1 MPPLPAPLEA
11 VGLPAIGILKTS
23 PAMKVRLPH
32 DLNIH
37 ARLESSGDLTP
48 DALAFAWGTDGSVFY
63 FKTPIDLDG
72 FNPAISFQGVKTGPT
87 LKIFALPRY
96 IPPRETLDLARGFF
110 VIETSIAKSIRKE
123 SEARFISS
131 ILAALYLMKSV
142 QDAIVEESGSADLSR
157 LSANLETF
165 VGNPDTAGRWIKAAR
180 KRNGSGF
187 PTNGFE
193 FWKRVLALI
202 FWNTLCGIRTPQKNG
217 KGGGGW
223 DTDRAADQLNRYF
236 RNRHSNLGEL
246 EQYAEWKPHTGRWL
260 REFEANAGL
269 SSKAPDGRR
278 K

>member
-1 MPPLPAPLEA
+1 
-11 VGLPAIGILKTS
+11 
-23 PAMKVRLPH
+23 MKVRLPH

-87 LKIFALPRY
+87 LKIFALPSY
-96 IPPRETLDLARGFF
+96 ILPRETLDLSGGFY
-110 VIETSIAKSIRKE
+110 VIETSIDKSIRKE

-142 QDAIVEESGSADLSR
+142 QEEIVEESGSADLSR
-157 LSANLETF
+157 LKKNLETL
-165 VGNPDTAGRWIKAAR
+165 VSNPDTGGLWVKAAR
-180 KRNGSGF
+180 KRKGSGF
-187 PTNGFE
+187 PTNGFD
-193 FWKRVLALI
+193 FWKKVYALML
-202 FWNTLCGIRTPQKNG
+202 WNKVCEIRTPQKP
-217 KGGGGW
+217 KKRGGGW
-223 DTDRAADQLNRYF
+223 DTKKAADQLNRYF

-246 EQYAEWKPHTGRWL
+246 EQYAGWKPYTGRWL
-260 REFEANAGL
+260 REFESDAGL